1 MLVFTRKSGQSLM
14 IGDEVEVKI
23 LSFSGDQVRIGI
35 SAPRQIAVHRSEIY
49 ELIIRQNRL
58 AGQSGVPS
66 EELISSLRKRPGVK
80 KRSSGQ

>member
-1 MLVFTRKSGQSLM
+1 M

-23 LSFSGDQVRIGI
+23 LSLSGDQVRIGI

-49 ELIIRQNRL
+49 EQIVRQNRL

-66 EELISSLRKRPGVK
+66 RELLSNLRK
-80 KRSSGQ
+80 

>member
-23 LSFSGDQVRIGI
+23 LSLAGDQVRIGI
-35 SAPRQIAVHRSEIY
+35 SAPRQVAVHRSEVY

-66 EELISSLRKRPGVK
+66 KELISELRK
-80 KRSSGQ
+80 

>member
-1 MLVFTRKSGQSLM
+1 M

-23 LSFSGDQVRIGI
+23 LSLSGDQVRIGI

-66 EELISSLRKRPGVK
+66 AELISSLRKRP
-80 KRSSGQ
+80 

>member
-1 MLVFTRKSGQSLM
+1 MLVFTRKSGESLM

-23 LSFSGDQVRIGI
+23 LSLSGDQVRIGI

-49 ELIIRQNRL
+49 ELIIRQNQL

-66 EELISSLRKRPGVK
+66 KELVAKLRK
-80 KRSSGQ
+80 

>member
-1 MLVFTRKSGQSLM
+1 MLVFTRKSGESLM

-23 LSFSGDQVRIGI
+23 LSLSGDQVRIGI

-49 ELIIRQNRL
+49 EVIIRQNRL

-66 EELISSLRKRPGVK
+66 KELVAKLRK
-80 KRSSGQ
+80 

>member
-1 MLVFTRKSGQSLM
+1 M

-23 LSFSGDQVRIGI
+23 LSLSGDQVRIGI

-49 ELIIRQNRL
+49 EQIIRQNRL

-66 EELISSLRKRPGVK
+66 KELISRLRK
-80 KRSSGQ
+80 